1 LYLVPSVIFHNNY
14 SSQIQDLSSLN
25 WLFNYSQLNEPNSF
39 NPSDFKNSMLSSEIQ
54 DFGTIFLLII
64 KNIISFLF
72 NNNFLV
78 FINSIDYTSN

>member
-1 LYLVPSVIFHNNY
+1 
-14 SSQIQDLSSLN
+14 
-25 WLFNYSQLNEPNSF
+25 
-39 NPSDFKNSMLSSEIQ
+39 MLSSEIQ